1 MPELSGVME
10 LFLKLCIFAERTI
23 KVTRIELQSCNNN
36 QMNFIEFIRTKL
48 FYRHLLL
55 SVIVSILLITL
66 ILALLK
72 WYTHHG
78 EAFKVPSLVGL
89 TPEQIDQ
96 LTTIDNFE
104 IIVID
109 SVFDSRQPKGT
120 VLIQD
125 PVQGTYVKKDRKI
138 YLTTVAVLPERVSM
152 PNLVDLTLRQAK
164 ATIETYGLKL
174 GQVNYVPDIAANAV
188 LGQFYKGRSIEPG
201 FELMKGSVIDLK
213 VGEEA
218 GSGRYSVPSVIGM
231 TKAEAEVMLRR
242 FYFVVGEESF
252 EDGAVPETA
261 KVYSQS
267 PSHNSAELL
276 NAGQPVNL
284 VYRDPEKFDFEKYME
299 SLQDNQSAETDG
311 F

>member
-1 MPELSGVME
+1 MAP
-10 LFLKLCIFAERTI
+10 FLKLCIFAQRTI
-23 KVTRIELQSCNNN
+23 KVTLSELQSCNSN
-36 QMNFIEFIRTKL
+36 QMNFTEFIRTKIFL
-48 FYRHLLL
+48 RHFLL
-55 SVIVSILLITL
+55 SVILSVILISL

-78 EAFKVPSLVGL
+78 EAFKVPSLLGL

-96 LTTIDNFE
+96 LTTIDNFD

-120 VLIQD
+120 VLIQE
-125 PVQGTYVKKDRKI
+125 PVQGTYVKKGRKI
-138 YLTTVAVLPERVSM
+138 YLTTVAVLPERVNM

-174 GQVNYVPDIAANAV
+174 GQINFVPDIAANAV
-188 LGQFYKGRSIEPG
+188 LGQFYHGRSIEPG
-201 FELMKGSVIDLK
+201 HELMKGSVIDLR

-218 GSGRYSVPSVIGM
+218 GSGRYSVPFVIGM
-231 TKAEAEVMLRR
+231 TKSEAETMLRK
-242 FYFVVGEESF
+242 FYFVIGEETF
-252 EDGAVPETA
+252 EDGADPLTA
-261 KVYSQS
+261 RVYSQS
-267 PSHNSAELL
+267 PAHSNTELL

-299 SLQDNQSAETDG
+299 SLQNDEIGSNDE
-311 F
+311 